1 MMSTTIRNMLISAAI
16 LCMFAI
22 IGTGL
27 VSYTY
32 QITKPHIKENE
43 RQAILKNLHALISS
57 DEHDN
62 PIESDTIE
70 VTDALLGSD
79 KPVKIYR
86 ARKEKLPIAAIIN
99 TIAPDG
105 YSGRIFMLVAI
116 RHDGT
121 LAGVRVVTHHE
132 TPGLGDS
139 IEAERSD
146 WILAFNGLSLINPG
160 ERGWGVKKDGGDFDQ
175 FTGATITPRAVVKA
189 VYNSL
194 KYFSQ
199 NREMIFS
206 QPEKPA
212 VETAEAEMTN
222 E

>member
-1 MMSTTIRNMLISAAI
+1 MSQTIRNMLIGAAI
-16 LCMFAI
+16 LGLFAVA
-22 IGTGL
+22 GTGL

-32 QITKPHIKENE
+32 QVTKPQILENE
-43 RQAILKNLHALISS
+43 RQAILKNLHTLISP

-70 VTDALLGSD
+70 VIDPLLGSD

-86 ARKEKLPIAAIIN
+86 ARKQKLPVAAIIN
-99 TIAPDG
+99 AIAPDG
-105 YSGRIFMLVAI
+105 YSGKIHLVVAI
-116 RHDGT
+116 RHNGT
-121 LAGVRVVTHHE
+121 LAGARVVSHHE
-132 TPGLGDS
+132 TPGLGDG

-146 WILAFNGLSLINPG
+146 WILAFNGLSLTNPG
-160 ERGWGVKKDGGDFDQ
+160 KRGWGVKKDGGDFDQ

-194 KYFSQ
+194 KYYAQ

-206 QPEKPA
+206 QSAKSAEKR
-212 VETAEAEMTN
+212 VGEMSH

>member
-1 MMSTTIRNMLISAAI
+1 MMPPIIRNMLIGAAI
-16 LCMFAI
+16 LGIFAVV
-22 IGTGL
+22 GTGL

-32 QITKPHIKENE
+32 QVTKPQILENE
-43 RQAILKNLHALISS
+43 RQAILRNLHALIAPE
-57 DEHDN
+57 EHDN

-70 VTDALLGSD
+70 VTDSLLGSV

-86 ARKEKLPIAAIIN
+86 ARKQKLPIAAIISA
-99 TIAPDG
+99 IAPGG
-105 YSGRIFMLVAI
+105 YSGKIHLLVAI

-121 LAGVRVVTHHE
+121 LAGARVVSHHE
-132 TPGLGDS
+132 TPGLGDG

-146 WILAFNGLSLINPG
+146 WILAFNGLSLTNPS

-194 KYFSQ
+194 KYYEQ
-199 NREMIFS
+199 NREMLFS
-206 QPEKPA
+206 HTEQTEKKN
-212 VETAEAEMTN
+212 EEMN
-222 E
+222 HE